1 MAACLGGHAA
11 MNEPPAKIDWWNAFL
26 TISVG
31 VTLTYFFYEPISSGV
46 SEFVGS
52 LLPSG
57 W

>member
-1 MAACLGGHAA
+1 MS
-11 MNEPPAKIDWWNAFL
+11 EPPAKIDWWNAFL